1 MEDKTY
7 DSLTG
12 FFVHTLFKT
21 ENYMVAKF
29 KSEEGTIIVTG
40 PAFDYDPK
48 SEYTV
53 SGNYVDHPKYGLQ
66 FSMSTIERSL
76 PSRKSDIISF
86 LASKSFKGIG
96 KKAAEK
102 IYEAYGDDTFAILK
116 SDPDLIFS
124 LDLTNKQ
131 MNSLLDGLKQL
142 DDPHNEIIF
151 HLISH
156 GFSNSE
162 AGRIF
167 NRFELATL
175 EVGQNNPFSFY
186 NDVYGISFEKVKEY
200 AKQIDFSDP
209 DLKYKESFLI
219 YLLTDYFFNTGDTY
233 IEYDKFIQLLNRYG
247 SFEDFLEAF
256 EKAID
261 DEYLTRDGENIYLSS
276 DYNDEK
282 LIAHF
287 LCKEKGELLLSD
299 ECIDQG
305 ISSNEDALGIEYD
318 ENQKKAIRS
327 FFKNDISIIIGGP
340 GTGKTTIVKT
350 MVNIF
355 KEYFPFSNLIVVAPT
370 GRAAKRI
377 NEICDCESKTIHSLL
392 KWNKESN
399 TFVHNEDEPII
410 YDAIIIDEFS
420 MVDNSLFASLLK
432 AGNNIKKICIIGD
445 NNQLPSIRPGNLLSD
460 LIESEMFDTITLK
473 ANYRQNNGS
482 EIIEL
487 ASDII
492 NGDIDLN
499 RFKKD
504 VFYYDHLNSENE
516 LLDFIKEDLD
526 NGYTLDDIQV
536 LSPMYRGQLGIDNLN
551 LLLQSAFNPGGYGK
565 PQKKIGQVI
574 YRLDD
579 KILQLKNRPSDDVY
593 NGDIGILEDIDDK
606 ENTLMVNYDGNYVFY
621 TSEEFAEIS
630 LAYAMSVHKAQGSE
644 YPIVYFVINQNNLRM
659 LNRNLIY
666 TAISRGKNKLVI
678 IGNGSLFISGSRN
691 MMEKRKTG
699 LREKLEYERK

>member
-1 MEDKTY
+1 MADNTF
-7 DSLTG
+7 DSLNG
-12 FFVHTLFKT
+12 YFVHTLFKA

-29 KSEEGTIIVTG
+29 KTEEGTIIVTG

-48 SEYTV
+48 SEYV
-53 SGNYVDHPKYGLQ
+53 LSGNYVEHPKYGLQ
-66 FSMSTIERSL
+66 FKMATIERAL

-86 LASKSFKGIG
+86 LSSKSFKGIG
-96 KKAAEK
+96 KKAAQK

-124 LDLTNKQ
+124 LDLTDKQ
-131 MNSLLDGLKQL
+131 INSLLEGLKQL

-156 GFSNSE
+156 GFTNSE

-200 AKQIDFSDP
+200 AKTIDFNDP

-233 IEYDKFIQLLNRYG
+233 IEFEKFIELLKRYG
-247 SFEDFLEAF
+247 PYEEFIPAF
-256 EKAID
+256 EKGIS
-261 DEYLTRDGENIYLSS
+261 DEYLTKDGENIYLTS
-276 DYNDEK
+276 DFNDEK
-282 LIAHF
+282 YIAHF
-287 LCKEKGELLLSD
+287 LCKEKGELLLTD
-299 ECIDQG
+299 ESIEEG
-305 ISSNEDALGIEYD
+305 IISNENALGIEYD
-318 ENQKKAIRS
+318 ENQKQAIRS
-327 FFKNDISIIIGGP
+327 FFRNDISIIIGGP

-392 KWNKESN
+392 KWDKESN

-410 YDAIIIDEFS
+410 YDAVIIDEFS

-460 LIESEMFDTITLK
+460 LIDCGIFETITLK
-473 ANYRQNNGS
+473 ANYRQNKGS

-492 NGDIDLN
+492 NGEIDLN

-516 LLDFIKEDLD
+516 LLDFIKEDLN

-536 LSPMYRGQLGIDNLN
+536 LSPMYRGPLGIDNLN
-551 LLLQSAFNPGGYGK
+551 LMLQNAFNPPGYGK
-565 PQKKIGQVI
+565 AQKKIGQVI

-606 ENTLMVNYDGNYVFY
+606 ENSLMVNFDGNYVFY
-621 TSEEFAEIS
+621 TSEEYQEIS

-644 YPIVYFVINQNNLRM
+644 YPIVYFVINPNNFRM

-678 IGNGSLFISGSRN
+678 IGNGSLFISGTKN
-691 MMEKRKTG
+691 MMERRKTG
-699 LREKLEYERK
+699 LKEKLQHER